1 MIQILPVYV
10 PGFLVPF
17 MIHELDGV
25 SVEDENGIYTNI
37 SIEPNSIL
45 GMFLRRRIKPDYK
58 IKYYRMIIYCQ
69 KVSTQNAFSIDLMEY
84 QNKAQFKVDLS
95 FAELE
100 ELYKFL
106 KYTFTLSFYFYVKG
120 FLKRNNFTE
129 EEKQAGVR
137 KGTRYFI
144 EEYDLLEYGYSV
156 EQMRALY
163 YDYKKKG
170 VLIQFQ
176 KSGQLNQ
183 PNKPFLV

>member
-17 MIHELDGV
+17 ITKEMDGINV
-25 SVEDENGIYTNI
+25 EEENSVYTNI

-45 GMFLRRRIKPDYK
+45 GMFLRRRIRPDYK
-58 IKYYRMIIYCQ
+58 IKDYRMVIYSQ
-69 KVSTQNAFSIDLMEY
+69 KIGSQTAFSIDLLEF

-95 FAELE
+95 FDELE

-106 KYTFTLSFYFYVKG
+106 KYTFTMSFYFFVKG
-120 FLKRNNFTE
+120 FLKRNTDSNCD
-129 EEKQAGVR
+129 KQTGVR
-137 KGTRYFI
+137 AGIRHYI
-144 EEYDLLEYGYSV
+144 DEYDLLEFGYS
-156 EQMRALY
+156 ENQLRRLY
-163 YDYKKKG
+163 YAYKKSG

-183 PNKPFLV
+183 AGKPFLI

>member
-1 MIQILPVYV
+1 MIQIEPVYV

-17 MIHELDGV
+17 IVSELDGI
-25 SVEDENGIYTNI
+25 SEVEENGIYTNI

-58 IKYYRMIIYCQ
+58 IKDYRMIIYSQ
-69 KVSTQNAFSIDLMEY
+69 KIGSQNAFSIDLMEF

-120 FLKRNNFTE
+120 YLKRNCIPET
-129 EEKQAGVR
+129 EKQQGVR
-137 KGTRYFI
+137 NGIRHFI
-144 EEYDLLEYGYSV
+144 DEYGLLEYGYS
-156 EQMRALY
+156 ENQMRRLY
-163 YDYKKKG
+163 YSYKRSG

-176 KSGQLNQ
+176 KTGQLNQ
-183 PNKPFLV
+183 HGKPFLC

>member
-1 MIQILPVYV
+1 MIQIQPVYV

-17 MIHELDGV
+17 IITELDGV
-25 SVEDENGIYTNI
+25 SIEENNGVYTNI
-37 SIEPNSIL
+37 SIEPNSVL
-45 GMFLRRRIKPDYK
+45 GMFLRRRIRPDYK
-58 IKYYRMIIYCQ
+58 IKDYRMIIFCQ
-69 KVSTQNAFSIDLMEY
+69 KIGLQNAFSIDLMEY
-84 QNKAQFKVDLS
+84 QNKAQFKVDLT

-120 FLKRNNFTE
+120 FLKRNKICE

-137 KGTRYFI
+137 AGIRHFI
-144 EEYDLLEYGYSV
+144 EEYDLLEYGYS
-156 EQMRALY
+156 ENQMRRLY
-163 YDYKKKG
+163 YNYKNKG

-183 PNKPFLV
+183 PGKPFLM